1 MLIKCQYQMIF
12 YIPFVLAEIPANL
25 VLNLNKIRPGILL
38 GGQMC
43 LLGTLPTFY

>member
-1 MLIKCQYQMIF
+1 MIF

-25 VLNLNKIRPGILL
+25 VLNLNRIRPGILL
-38 GGQMC
+38 GGQMF